1 MFISH
6 GCPNQLATGC
16 AETGALLVSPKESGA
31 QCRKTADTLGK
42 GQGSGKGSW
51 VTTQVV
57 VSVCWGKRVLVRAPN
72 AVWRHLL

>member
-1 MFISH
+1 MFISR

-16 AETGALLVSPKESGA
+16 AEAGTLFVSPKESGA
-31 QCRKTADTLGK
+31 QCRRTADTLGK
-42 GQGSGKGSW
+42 GQGSGKGSR

-57 VSVCWGKRVLVRAPN
+57 VGVFWGKTVSIGAPN